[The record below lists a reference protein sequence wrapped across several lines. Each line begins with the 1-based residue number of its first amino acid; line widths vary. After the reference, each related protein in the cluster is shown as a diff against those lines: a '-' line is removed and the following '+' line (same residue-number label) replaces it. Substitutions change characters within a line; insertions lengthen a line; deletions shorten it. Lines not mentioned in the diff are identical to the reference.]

1 MRIRLKIVVSIGY
14 RPMDGLLF
22 YFYFPFSITF
32 VLDTRMCCII
42 ISSLESHQYHVCVC
56 LIKWRDHSHN
66 IRILLE
72 FPKFNVLFLFT
83 NDPKKKIV
91 FMQKK
96 NPLTT
101 LQCLTLAQ
109 YRSSCTGFF
118 LPNIDERSIIID
130 KDNFLRN
137 ERKENSLLSSSV
149 LLTIHGQINSN

>member
-1 MRIRLKIVVSIGY
+1 
-14 RPMDGLLF
+14 
-22 YFYFPFSITF
+22 
-32 VLDTRMCCII
+32 MC
-42 ISSLESHQYHVCVC
+42 VCV
-56 LIKWRDHSHN
+56 LLNGETTAIT
-66 IRILLE
+66 LE
-72 FPKFNVLFLFT
+72 FCWNFQSSMFSFYSRMIQ
-83 NDPKKKIV
+83 KKKIV

-149 LLTIHGQINSN
+149 LLTIHGQINSNWLNFISSLQSEIQMCHLYHYFFLHCHWLNWI